1 MKFVHKT
8 LGLLLASLALASC
21 GGGGGDRNGFA
32 LPPQPGNIT
41 LTAVGGTT
49 LPLNVGGTNTWSPSS
64 PYSREVDIHW
74 TNADGSPVSGHDISC
89 SVTNL
94 AVISIHILDDAST
107 QEDESAVNWGNVQV
121 HSDTG
126 HAICWVFSMG
136 QAGTAILN
144 VGGVDPVTS
153 ATVSAQMTF
162 NVQGASG
169 QLPASVT
176 MSAAPA
182 GVYLDGSGGNQNSVL
197 TVNVLDG
204 SLQPVPDPVSGNAGF
219 DNVLLEIV
227 SNPNGG
233 AILSSNAVTGPTTG
247 TTVATHT
254 FNGVATASFQ
264 SGSLEG
270 PIQVRAT
277 ADRSDNN
284 VTNGVSDPV
293 SATFSVVVSDGK
305 LYALQL
311 TSPNTNAILINQVDP
326 SVEPPQGTTIPPNPD
341 ATYSLTVSALG
352 TDRQGNPV
360 LPGTAIH
367 FGAIDEPVGTFD
379 AGVFANQ
386 FLIAGGDGNPQ
397 EGATGFTAPTGQF
410 RTAGGGAGP
419 GDAVVVF
426 GKTQH
431 GAPAG
436 NEDLESALTVAQV
449 NSETSLNT
457 TSPFNENDTTGTS
470 VDHGA
475 VLPYLIGRANH
486 GNITANATTNDI
498 GVAHTTLNYTA
509 STLGHIAAMWA
520 QGDGID
526 RVTGGA
532 RRVTD
537 AALLVYPG
545 LAPAALVAF
554 PSPIPGNATVPVTV
568 CLTDALASPI
578 QGVPIA
584 FQLQLG
590 GGSGNVDGN
599 GLSGTLDNVTGP
611 DGCAVASVTTSGVP
625 PAPSGSNAGVL
636 TFSVGDATAEVDIVV
651 ALAFLQASPTQTC
664 PGGRVNI
671 TAISTTGEPAP
682 GVTITACSDATPA
695 SAVTGASGTAGFQI
709 NTNAAEGQC
718 VFTADSFGLSVAVT
732 IGGVNTSPPCGP
744 PSG

>member
-1 MKFVHKT
+1 MKFVHKS
-8 LGLLLASLALASC
+8 LGLLLASLALTSC
-21 GGGGGDRNGFA
+21 GGGGGDNNGAF
-32 LPPQPGNIT
+32 LPPQPGHIE

-49 LPLNVGGTNTWSPSS
+49 LPLNITGAAWFPSS
-64 PYSREVDIHW
+64 PFSREVDIHW
-74 TNADGSPVSGHDISC
+74 TNADGSPVSGHDLSC
-89 SVTNL
+89 SITNL
-94 AVISIHILDDAST
+94 AVLSIHILDDAST
-107 QEDESAVNWGNVQV
+107 PDDESAVNWGNVQV

-126 HAICWVFSMG
+126 HAICWVYSMG
-136 QAGTAILN
+136 QSGNAILN

-153 ATVSAQMTF
+153 ATVSAQISFTVE
-162 NVQGASG
+162 NASG
-169 QLPASVT
+169 ALPASVT
-176 MSAAPA
+176 MTATPA

-197 TVNVLDG
+197 SIEVLDG
-204 SLQPVPDPVSGNAGF
+204 GLQPVPDPSSGNSGF
-219 DNVLLEIV
+219 DNVQLEIV

-247 TTVATHT
+247 TTVNTHT

-277 ADRSDNN
+277 ADRADNN
-284 VTNGVSDPV
+284 VTNGISDPV
-293 SATFSVVVSDGK
+293 SATFSVIVSDGK
-305 LYALQL
+305 LFALQL

-326 SVEPPQGTTIPPNPD
+326 SVEVTDDTGIPPNPD

-360 LPGTAIH
+360 LAGTPIH
-367 FGAIDEPVGTFD
+367 FGSIDEPAGAFD
-379 AGVFANQ
+379 AGALANQ
-386 FLIAGGDGNPQ
+386 FLLSGGDGNPQ
-397 EGATGFTAPTGQF
+397 ESGTGFTAPTGHF

-419 GDAVVVF
+419 GDALVVF

-436 NEDLESALTVAQV
+436 NEDLESALTVATV

-457 TSPFNENDTTGTS
+457 TSPFNANDTTGTS

-475 VLPYLIGRANH
+475 VLPYIIGRANH
-486 GNITANATTNDI
+486 GNISTNATTNDI

-526 RVTGGA
+526 RVTGGP

-537 AALLVYPG
+537 AAELVYPG
-545 LAPAALVAF
+545 VAPAALVAF
-554 PSPIPGNATVPVTV
+554 PSPIPGNTTVPVTV

-625 PAPSGSNAGVL
+625 PAPSGNSAGVL

-651 ALAFLQASPTQTC
+651 ALAFLQASPTQVC

-671 TAISTTGEPAP
+671 TAISTTGAPAS
-682 GVTITACSDATPA
+682 GVSITGCSDATPA

-709 NTNAAEGQC
+709 NTDAAAGQC
-718 VFTADSFGLSVAVT
+718 VFSADSFGLSVAVT
-732 IGGVNTSPPCGP
+732 IGGITTSPPCGP